1 MWGTLS
7 IIVGSRIGRIVGLVL
22 VAGLISLLTIQYIQ
36 KQERDR
42 VLNEVQRED
51 LENYKGTRDRIDEAN
66 NDSFGL
72 DDALDW
78 LRKRNEN

>member
-1 MWGTLS
+1 
-7 IIVGSRIGRIVGLVL
+7 VGLVL

-51 LENYKGTRDRIDEAN
+51 LENYKDTRERIDEAN
-66 NDSFGL
+66 DDSFGL
-72 DDALDW
+72 DDALEW
-78 LRKRNEN
+78 LRQRNKD

>member
-1 MWGTLS
+1 MWNLLS
-7 IIVGSRIGRIVGLVL
+7 IVVGSRIGRAVGLVL

-51 LENYKGTRDRIDEAN
+51 LENYKDTRERIDEAN
-66 NDSFGL
+66 DDSFGL
-72 DDALDW
+72 DDALEW
-78 LRKRNEN
+78 LRQRNKD

>member
-51 LENYKGTRDRIDEAN
+51 LENYKDTRDRIDEAN